1 MDYYSSMTQKKLKIH
16 QDICLGYSTVT
27 ATQTPRA
34 GASEPTSFSG
44 DITTIRVG
52 TNANTSL
59 PEKIARSLASKWG
72 GRGHGRTVES

>member
-52 TNANTSL
+52 TNEFAGKTCAL
-59 PEKIARSLASKWG
+59 IGVQVG